1 MPGGCSTPCCSLH
14 SEAWAWSA
22 GIVLPSQLLKSVI
35 TVAPLQG
42 LASLPRGAGSPPVSQ
57 LSSVC
62 HFPSSVQLKSVLTLL
77 IPKPE
82 VLASLFCPGSSPST
96 PPLSPLLID
105 TYPFSLVQDV
115 ATSFTPPSPMNSST
129 WTRLPPGVVPCVSD
143 PILYFS
149 PKP

>member
-1 MPGGCSTPCCSLH
+1 MPGGCSTPCFSLH
-14 SEAWAWSA
+14 SEAWVWSA
-22 GIVLPSQLLKSVI
+22 GIVLPSQLLLKSDI

-42 LASLPRGAGSPPVSQ
+42 LASTPRGAGSPPVSQ
-57 LSSVC
+57 LSSLC
-62 HFPSSVQLKSVLTLL
+62 HFSCSIQLKSVLTLL

-105 TYPFSLVQDV
+105 TFSLVQDV
-115 ATSFTPPSPMNSST
+115 ATSFTPPSPMNSPS
-129 WTRLPPGVVPCVSD
+129 WTRLPPGVVPCDSG